1 MKVYE
6 NRRANL
12 PRLIDIRYEGQ
23 KKALANALDCLPSQL
38 SQWLGGNRNMGEA
51 SARRIELVAS
61 MPIGWLDADP
71 PTGLEVREPERAAI
85 VTPMPRPSLRSS
97 LEVLCTALSVLQEPE
112 RRESVGSLLR
122 ACAVA
127 GGDTSYIDAI
137 LATMRK
143 HQPPQTMANG
153 TQ

>member
-12 PRLIDIRYEGQ
+12 PRLIDLKYHGQ
-23 KKALANALDCLPSQL
+23 KKALANALDCLASQV
-38 SQWLGGNRNMGEA
+38 SQWLSGNRNMGEA
-51 SARRIELVAS
+51 SARRIEFVAG
-61 MPIGWLDADP
+61 MPAGWLDTDL
-71 PTGLEVREPERAAI
+71 PTGLEVREPERLI
-85 VTPMPRPSLRSS
+85 VTPMPRPSLRAS

-143 HQPPQTMANG
+143 HQPPQQVANG
-153 TQ
+153 TK